1 MGVEIFIPLASFAM
15 IIAIVWMFQHF
26 AYRKRSESF
35 QTLRLAIEKGQPLT
49 SEALEAMARMSS
61 PIADLRRGIVFV
73 AIAAGFASFATI
85 LGMGPGGDGERVEVM
100 RGLYGIAT
108 FPLFI
113 GLAFL
118 GLHYF
123 ANEFEASLGPWPAL
137 TQPNLT

>member
-1 MGVEIFIPLASFAM
+1 MGVEIIVPVALFSGIV
-15 IIAIVWMFQHF
+15 AIVWLFQHY
-26 AYRKRSESF
+26 AQRKRSDAF

-49 SEALEAMARMSS
+49 PEVLESMARISS

-85 LGMGPGGDGERVEVM
+85 IGTGYDRDTAEVT
-100 RGLYGIAT
+100 RGLYGVAT

-118 GLHYF
+118 GLHFF
-123 ANEFEASLGPWPAL
+123 ANESKRR
-137 TQPNLT
+137 